1 LGDMCKVFHGGFV
14 TVEIFSLPCF
24 LSLPLE
30 NHANLAKIKGC
41 PPFSSYL
48 NYGSHFFNFDCSLF
62 VLNHFFYF
70 VFNLIP

>member
-1 LGDMCKVFHGGFV
+1 LL
-14 TVEIFSLPCF
+14 S

-48 NYGSHFFNFDCSLF
+48 NYGSHFFDFDCSLF